1 MSEIGAVFASYPVL
15 VWAGAGVVLVIVEIL
30 SPAGFFLSFAAAG
43 FLMALA
49 AAVDVLPAHWLLQA
63 VAFSALGV
71 ALIVP
76 LRGLLR
82 RYADRTPDI
91 NQY

>member
-1 MSEIGAVFASYPVL
+1 
-15 VWAGAGVVLVIVEIL
+15 
-30 SPAGFFLSFAAAG
+30 
-43 FLMALA
+43 MALA
-49 AAVDVLPAHWLLQA
+49 AAVDVLPAHWLWQA
-63 VAFSALGV
+63 VVFSALGV

-76 LRGLLR
+76 LRRLLR